1 MFIGRQEEL
10 KLIEELLQRDSAS
23 MMVYGKRK
31 VGKTT
36 LLTHALKGSKDKT
49 VYYECVK
56 APLKDNIKNF
66 TKRLVEEGVIS
77 VELNFNTWQDVFS
90 FLSTTAGKLNIV
102 IDEYPYLK
110 KFEPSE
116 TVDSIFQN
124 VIDNHISNV
133 RLFLSGSHVGM
144 MKDLLDENNALYG
157 RFDKVIKLK
166 ELNYVETANFYPEKS
181 IYDRVALFA
190 IFGGSPFVNK
200 SIDVHKTLKEN
211 IVNTLLNSAS
221 AVSNYAEHLL
231 MSDFS
236 NSNNA
241 ERILFAIANGK
252 KKHGDIEK
260 KLDMEKNGLL
270 SKQLK
275 TLLDMDLVSKTYPIN
290 AKDDKKKVY
299 YEITDNLLRFYYTYV
314 YSNKSALQMLGADSF
329 YDAYIE
335 PSIITFISH
344 RFEEM
349 CRTYFS
355 LLAKSGK
362 LKGVLDIGT
371 YYYDDSVRR
380 KNGEFDIALKRV
392 NGYDIYEAK
401 YYRDVLTEKEMLKE
415 EKQVFEIPTLNIK
428 KIGFITVSG
437 VETKLD
443 KFEYIDGNQL
453 YFLIRD

>member
-1 MFIGRQEEL
+1 MFTGRVEEL
-10 KLIEELLQRDSAS
+10 KIINEQLTKDSGS
-23 MMVYGKRK
+23 LMVYGKRK

-36 LLTHALKGSKDKT
+36 LLTYALKSSKDKT
-49 VYYECVK
+49 IYYECVK
-56 APLKDNIKNF
+56 APLRDNIDNF
-66 TKRLVEEGVIS
+66 VNVLFKEGIIPAMLV
-77 VELNFNTWQDVFS
+77 FATFQDVFS
-90 FLSTTAGKLNIV
+90 YLNTLNMPLNII

-110 KFEPSE
+110 RFEQSE
-116 TVDSIFQN
+116 TVDSVFQN
-124 VIDNHISNV
+124 IIDNHLSNI

-166 ELNYVETANFYPEKS
+166 ELNYVEAADFYQSKN

-190 IFGGSPFVNK
+190 VFGGSPFVNK
-200 SIDVHKTLKEN
+200 ALDAKKNLKEN
-211 IVNTLLNSAS
+211 VLNTLLNATS

-236 NSNNA
+236 SNINA

-260 KLDMEKNGLL
+260 KLNMDKNGLL

-275 TLLDMDLVSKTYPIN
+275 TLLDMDIVSKTYPIN
-290 AKDDKKKVY
+290 AKEDKKKVY

-314 YSNKSALQMLGADSF
+314 YANKSALQVLGADSF
-329 YDAYIE
+329 YDTYIE
-335 PSIITFISH
+335 PSINTFISH

-355 LLAKSGK
+355 LSVKAGT
-362 LKGVLDIGT
+362 LKGIYDIGT

-380 KNGEFDIALKRV
+380 KNGEFDIALKKFD
-392 NGYDIYEAK
+392 GYEIYEAK
-401 YYRDVLTEKEMLKE
+401 YYTSKLTEKEMIKE
-415 EKQVFEIPTLNIK
+415 EKQVLDIQGLQIK

-437 VETKLD
+437 VEVKLD
-443 KFEYIDGNQL
+443 RFEYIDGEPL
-453 YFLIRD
+453 YLFN